1 MWEDPIVEEVR
12 NAGAKIAKKCDYDF
26 YKFSQMIK
34 DHQKRN
40 KMTIVSKKDIKKD
53 RLIKA

>member
-12 NAGAKIAKKCDYDF
+12 NAGAKIAEKCDYDF

-40 KMTIVSKKDIKKD
+40 NDDTRIKK
-53 RLIKA
+53 RYKKR